1 MRRWKWTVF
10 RETAS
15 RCSETWRTHRV
26 RAAPWILE
34 RHAHH
39 SSTIGRL
46 RSCRTPRIHAD
57 FARVDLLARHFLQRV
72 YIDFTI
78 DGISTGRFERWNK
91 HHKCTH
97 VKSSD
102 PTRNSYLAIPSPRS
116 PFTLVTFLFTFRSST
131 YLLNNSPAPN
141 LIAVRD
147 TCNEIH
153 QFISSDPTIFFFFLF
168 QNTIFFS
175 R

>member
-97 VKSSD
+97 AKSSD
-102 PTRNSYLAIPSPRS
+102 PTRNSYLAIPSPL
-116 PFTLVTFLFTFRSST
+116 PFYSRYFSLYLSIVHLPFKQFSSSQPNCCT
-131 YLLNNSPAPN
+131 RYL
-141 LIAVRD
+141 
-147 TCNEIH
+147 
-153 QFISSDPTIFFFFLF
+153 
-168 QNTIFFS
+168 
-175 R
+175 